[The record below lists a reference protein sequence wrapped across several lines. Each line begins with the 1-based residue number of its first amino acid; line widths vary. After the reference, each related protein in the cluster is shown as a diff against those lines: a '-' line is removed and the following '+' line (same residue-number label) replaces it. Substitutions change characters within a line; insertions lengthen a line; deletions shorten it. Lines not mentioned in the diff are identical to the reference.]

1 VQEDAASEVYALSIR
16 TQTPIPLVLLLDH
29 VFLTC
34 FLPFYTVLQGVQED
48 TASEVYALS
57 IFGTK
62 TPVPLVLLLAAAVTL
77 ATGIG
82 EEALFRGLI
91 QQGLAQVP

>member
-1 VQEDAASEVYALSIR
+1 M
-16 TQTPIPLVLLLDH
+16 
-29 VFLTC
+29 
-34 FLPFYTVLQGVQED
+34 LQGVQED

-62 TPVPLVLLLAAAVTL
+62 TPAGLVLLLAASVTL
-77 ATGIG
+77 ATAIG

-91 QQGLAQVP
+91 QQGIAQVLDFNL

>member
-1 VQEDAASEVYALSIR
+1 
-16 TQTPIPLVLLLDH
+16 
-29 VFLTC
+29 
-34 FLPFYTVLQGVQED
+34 VQED

-62 TPVPLVLLLAAAVTL
+62 TPVPLVLLLAATVTL